1 MRWFAA
7 LVVFITGCGL
17 TGPSDTVISVEG
29 SVTDV
34 RDGSPISGAV
44 VSAGIMR
51 LTSDLTYVE
60 TVSDEAGR
68 YSLSFIEE
76 GYCPELLFWLTGS
89 AEGYGEGRVTKR
101 WVEYGL
107 APAGATHIR
116 CTEERQTIDL
126 RLEREQ

>member
-1 MRWFAA
+1 MRWSAV
-7 LVVFITGCGL
+7 LVVFLTGCGL

-29 SVTDV
+29 TVTDV
-34 RDGSPISGAV
+34 QDGSPIWGAT

-51 LTSDLTYVE
+51 LTSDVTYVE

-76 GYCPELLFWLTGS
+76 GYCPELLFWLTGA
-89 AEGYGEGRVTKR
+89 AEGYREGRVTKR
-101 WVEYGL
+101 LVEHGS

-116 CTEERQTIDL
+116 CTEELQTIDL